1 MRRCCIGFL
10 IMGLFVLPAACMP
23 DVGQDPVPAALEFDP
38 TSTPARV
45 PQPIALV
52 INPESGKID
61 FSLVGTDVPELCDG
75 TGMPV
80 ANCEFLQY
88 MESLDG
94 FPTVLPA
101 TAPATDPLDLDSIQ
115 IGQNLVVLDGTAGK
129 AVDPA
134 TLKLAF
140 DSVTTQLV
148 IDSPTGWEPG
158 VNYVFGIRGGVQGVK
173 AQGGLEVVGG
183 PILYLLKKEES
194 LLCGASAPEAITTD
208 CPYYG
213 LLLEMGL
220 SDADIRT
227 SLVALESIRQSLRA
241 SGMWQLLADVGGM
254 AKADAAV
261 AWSFPT
267 HSASVIQLDPSK
279 PLLPRVLSSKEIRL
293 GFKGSIA
300 AETVTLF
307 KMGKPGTLFLLDLTA
322 LDEGDLVKGIPK
334 ATVEVQ
340 GQDLVMTLDAD
351 FPDGHTLGLLAT
363 TGITNAEAVP
373 FVPSPV
379 TVLLKATGELV
390 DEKGK
395 SNVSDVSDADAGALE
410 AGRKDLAILLDD
422 ELFGTLTGLTRAD
435 LVYVYA
441 FDFPNP

>member
-1 MRRCCIGFL
+1 MRRCCFGFL
-10 IMGLFVLPAACMP
+10 ILGLFALPLACMP

-38 TSTPARV
+38 TSTPARI

-52 INPESGKID
+52 INPETGKID
-61 FSLVGTDVPELCDG
+61 FSLVGTDVPEVCDG
-75 TGMPV
+75 TGMPI
-80 ANCEFLQY
+80 ANCEFMQY
-88 MESLDG
+88 LESLDG

-101 TAPATDPLDLDSIQ
+101 TAPATDPIDLASIQ
-115 IGQNLVVLDGTAGK
+115 VGQNLVVLDGALAK
-129 AVDPA
+129 AIDPA
-134 TLKLAF
+134 TLKLTF
-140 DSVTTQLV
+140 DSATTQLV

-158 VNYVFGIRGGVQGVK
+158 VNYVFGIKGGPDGVK
-173 AQGGLEVVGG
+173 AEGGLDVVGG

-194 LLCGASAPEAITTD
+194 LLCGADSPKTIAAD

-213 LLLEMGL
+213 LLQEMGL
-220 SDADIRT
+220 SDVDIRT
-227 SLVALESIRQSLRA
+227 SLVALEEIRQALNA

-267 HSASVIQLDPSK
+267 HTASVIQLDPSK
-279 PLLPRVLSSKEIRL
+279 PLLPNVVSPKEVRL
-293 GFKGSIA
+293 GFKGTID

-307 KMGKPGTLFLLDLTA
+307 KMGKPGSLFLLDLTA
-322 LDEGDLVKGIPK
+322 LDSGDLVNGIPK
-334 ATVEVQ
+334 ATVAVQ
-340 GQDLVMTLDAD
+340 GQDIVITLEAD
-351 FPDGHTLGLLAT
+351 FPEGHTLGLLAT
-363 TGITNAEAVP
+363 TGITNADAVP

-390 DEKGK
+390 DDKGK
-395 SNVSDVSDADAGALE
+395 SNVSDISDADAGALE

-422 ELFGTLTGLTRAD
+422 DLFATLTGLTRAD